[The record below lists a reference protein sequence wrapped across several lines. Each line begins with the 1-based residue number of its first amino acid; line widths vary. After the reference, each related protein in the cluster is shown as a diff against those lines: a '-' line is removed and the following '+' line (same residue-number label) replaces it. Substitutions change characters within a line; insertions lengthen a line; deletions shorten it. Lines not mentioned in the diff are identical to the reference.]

1 MRTLW
6 IAFCFFVFPLF
17 FPLCTCH
24 VRSERKNAP
33 AERQTQSQ
41 KFPEFNE
48 DYVNLNTPDY
58 IPEKIQKTDTDEWN
72 VSDIDVSEIDQSRKL
87 ISFTFDDTPARHLE
101 NILAVFATYNET
113 NPQCRAFATLFV
125 NGHLCNA
132 DSFPTLS
139 LAKTL
144 HFELGNHTYSHYD
157 LTQLET
163 SVLQQEIDETDL
175 FLEKIDGK
183 TRHLLRPPF
192 GNYNQAVCE
201 LSQAPIIHW
210 TIDTLDWT
218 GISAEEIFNTVFDNR
233 FSGAIVLMHDGYPNT
248 VTALKALLPAL
259 EEDGYQVVSVSQMAK
274 MHGCTLKNGK
284 VYIRARKQ

>member
-24 VRSERKNAP
+24 VRDDYKKTP
-33 AERQTQSQ
+33 VKQQTAKQNFSD
-41 KFPEFNE
+41 FNE
-48 DYVNLNTPDY
+48 EYSNLNTPDY
-58 IPEKIQKTDTDEWN
+58 LPDASQKANGDEWDL
-72 VSDIDVSEIDQSRKL
+72 SDVDVSEIDPTRKL

-101 NILAVFATYNET
+101 NILAVFASYNET
-113 NPQCRAFATLFV
+113 HPHCKGFATLFA
-125 NGHLCNA
+125 NGYLCNN
-132 DSFPTLS
+132 DSLPTLS

-144 HFELGNHTYSHYD
+144 NFELGNHTQTHLD
-157 LTQLET
+157 LTKLDPAVLSKEIEET
-163 SVLQQEIDETDL
+163 ETFLQ
-175 FLEKIDGK
+175 KIDGK

-192 GNYNQAVCE
+192 GNYNQTVRDI
-201 LSQAPIIHW
+201 SNAPIIHW

-218 GISAEEIFNTVFDNR
+218 GISADEIYNTVFDNR

-248 VTALKALLPAL
+248 VTALKRLLPAL

-274 MHGCTLKNGK
+274 KHGCTLKNGK
-284 VYIRARKQ
+284 VYIRATKQ